1 MSVEGFRFSPPAVVL
16 PPALRWVLARA
27 YAAGDTTL
35 AETEGGAAVDLAQGL
50 ALAAR
55 IAAVQPQARLTG
67 ELGPQSAA
75 ELKRQRALAVA
86 QEMRL
91 GTALRAV
98 DATAADLR
106 IPYVP
111 LKGQA
116 LVLGGYAPDGG
127 RPSSDLDLLVPESRL
142 DALQKELQRQG
153 FSVAGESYEHQA
165 PALRHFDGGMVE
177 LHRVLPGVCIEAK
190 RSATYGALLAAGL
203 FSPPPSAMAFRPRGD
218 LRLPRRELLT
228 AHALVHA
235 IAQHGLAPAVFPGFL
250 FLGDLVDL
258 AFRGSGGRATLAAIT
273 PWIEREVSYEEA
285 EAALDLATALAA
297 GDATLFDPPG
307 LQKSGPGNG
316 PRNGSAHGAR
326 SPARRLLDHY
336 YAGVA
341 DPGYALALKN
351 RLLERPLS
359 DKPQAVAKAQLLAKT
374 LAPRPGESFVARLR
388 FLWRRLISVRAAGKR
403 K

>member
-1 MSVEGFRFSPPAVVL
+1 MSVEGFRFAPPAVAVT
-16 PPALRWVLARA
+16 PALRWVLARA
-27 YAAGDTTL
+27 FAAGDTTL
-35 AETEGGAAVDLAQGL
+35 AETEGDAAVALAQGL

-67 ELGPQSAA
+67 ELGAQAAA
-75 ELKRQRALAVA
+75 ELKRLRAQAVA

-91 GTALRAV
+91 ATALRAV

-127 RPSSDLDLLVPESRL
+127 RPSSDLDLLVPEARL

-153 FSVAGESYEHQA
+153 FSVAGEGYEHQA

-177 LHRVLPGVCIEAK
+177 LHRVLPGVRIEAK
-190 RSATYGALLAAGL
+190 RSATYATLLAAGL
-203 FSPPPSAMAFRPRGD
+203 LSPPASAGSAGSAIGFRPRGD

-258 AFRGSGGRATLAAIT
+258 AFRGSGGRATLAAIA

-307 LQKSGPGNG
+307 E
-316 PRNGSAHGAR
+316 AR

-336 YAGVA
+336 YAGVT

-359 DKPQAVAKAQLLAKT
+359 DRPQAVAKAQLLART
-374 LAPRPGESFVARLR
+374 LAPRQGESFVARLG
-388 FLWRRLISVRAAGKR
+388 FLWRRLLSARAAR
-403 K
+403 RR